1 MYQWLVCDKFT
12 NVSMKT
18 VEYNLQMYQ
27 WKLWNTIYKCINE
40 VCDKFTNVSMKKW
53 LNLQRYQWLVCDK
66 FTNVSMKT
74 VEYNL
79 QMYQWKN
86 I

>member
-40 VCDKFTNVSMKKW
+40 NCGI
-53 LNLQRYQWLVCDK
+53 Q

-79 QMYQWKN
+79 QMYQW
-86 I
+86 